1 MAAASK
7 EQMEVTNLKS
17 FGKACD
23 FDTNG
28 CEQSET
34 DIQLK
39 EMYSFGSDNVPKV
52 RKPYTIT
59 KQREKWTDE
68 EHQRFLEALKLYGR
82 GWRKIQEHVGTK
94 TAVQIRSHAQ
104 KYFSKVVRE
113 SGGSNESSLKPIEIP
128 PPRPKRKPAHPYPR
142 KLVDILEGTGASS
155 QLERSPSP
163 NSSVSEKENQSPTSV
178 LFALASDTLG
188 SALSEPPNAC
198 SSPTSCTTDMHSI
211 SLSPSAKET
220 EHGTSNSSGEEKGN
234 LSLVQMFSTPRE
246 NFLSEVKK
254 SELGSKNAVCAE
266 HDAAKEASSTSIKL
280 FGITVKIADSQKE
293 SSPGAE
299 LVLSVISNENHDNVD
314 ADREKPSH
322 ILQRKQSDAELSL
335 GMVNSNQNPCPSPAS
350 VIQCTELQGGNANY
364 FATNSSIPWRAFCQG
379 VPFLHLTSYDHTSPH
394 KPTPCVEERF
404 EEKEILNERSCSGSN
419 SSSVG
424 DLENEE
430 RNLDVVDSQCRQ
442 PSVEGRSSIQKSVK
456 GFVPYKRCLGEREM
470 KSTVIVSE
478 ERERQRARICS

>member
-1 MAAASK
+1 M
-7 EQMEVTNLKS
+7 
-17 FGKACD
+17 
-23 FDTNG
+23 
-28 CEQSET
+28 
-34 DIQLK
+34 
-39 EMYSFGSDNVPKV
+39 
-52 RKPYTIT
+52 PYF
-59 KQREKWTDE
+59 K
-68 EHQRFLEALKLYGR
+68 
-82 GWRKIQEHVGTK
+82 
-94 TAVQIRSHAQ
+94 
-104 KYFSKVVRE
+104 
-113 SGGSNESSLKPIEIP
+113 
-128 PPRPKRKPAHPYPR
+128 
-142 KLVDILEGTGASS
+142 
-155 QLERSPSP
+155 
-163 NSSVSEKENQSPTSV
+163 
-178 LFALASDTLG
+178 
-188 SALSEPPNAC
+188 
-198 SSPTSCTTDMHSI
+198 
-211 SLSPSAKET
+211 
-220 EHGTSNSSGEEKGN
+220 
-234 LSLVQMFSTPRE
+234 
-246 NFLSEVKK
+246 VKK

-293 SSPGAE
+293 SPPGAE

-350 VIQCTELQGGNANY
+350 VFQCTELQGGNANY

-424 DLENEE
+424 DLENE
-430 RNLDVVDSQCRQ
+430 RNLDVADSQCRQ
-442 PSVEGRSSIQKSVK
+442 PSVEGRSSLQKSVR